1 MKGNR
6 TRVLSRKEGII
17 MRLIDADELVD
28 ELKSYVSN
36 IKNIRSD
43 GNCFLTE
50 ENVLSL
56 IESQESVSAI
66 HITEIKKHQSDF
78 SDLELTEEFIE
89 EQLESYKRTLNGMK
103 EMGIL

>member
-1 MKGNR
+1 
-6 TRVLSRKEGII
+6 
-17 MRLIDADELVD
+17 MRLIDADKLVN

-50 ENVLSL
+50 ENILSL
-56 IESQESVSAI
+56 IESQESVSTI
-66 HITEIKKHQSDF
+66 RITGIKKHQSDF

-89 EQLESYKRTLNGMK
+89 EQLDGYKKTLNGMK